1 MTCPPVSRRGLG
13 LGVAAAGLA
22 GAAQAGATSLAPPAL
37 AHVFD
42 LWVEVGLAQELG
54 EVGGGRRRVIP
65 ITGGRLV
72 GPGLTG
78 EVLAGGADWQT
89 IRPDG
94 VTLLQARYTV
104 RMDDGATVGIVNTGV
119 RRADPDVVRRLTAG
133 EDVDP
138 ALYYFRATPVFEVGP
153 GRHRWLTE
161 SVFVSAGAR
170 RPSRV
175 ELGVFKV
182 A

>member
-1 MTCPPVSRRGLG
+1 MKTPPISRRGLG
-13 LGVAAAGLA
+13 LGVAAAGLTSA
-22 GAAQAGATSLAPPAL
+22 TQAGGASVAPPAL
-37 AHVFD
+37 IPVFD
-42 LWVEVGLAQELG
+42 LTVEVGPAQELG

-65 ITGGRLV
+65 ITGGRLT
-72 GPGLTG
+72 GPGLAG
-78 EVLAGGADWQT
+78 EILPGGADWQT

-104 RMDDGATVGIVNTGV
+104 RMGDGATIGIINTGV

-133 EDVDP
+133 EDLDP
-138 ALYYFRATPVFEVGP
+138 ALYYFRATPVFEVGA
-153 GRHRWLTE
+153 GRHQWLTE

-175 ELGVFKV
+175 ELSVFKV